1 MLNIMEVNN
10 SITRVINDNSE
21 ENLKEA
27 ISHLRRALCKHR
39 YLGACDLQELH
50 NTDIFLYTE
59 VIGDFVPRSFH
70 INCYH
75 RGGDEPLLLTP
86 NKIDTVMSI
95 FAAYE
100 STHQWCMHLLYN
112 INDKPMFNK
121 ARHKK

>member
-1 MLNIMEVNN
+1 MLDIV
-10 SITRVINDNSE
+10 VINQSILRTIKDSSE
-21 ENLKEA
+21 DNLKEV

-50 NTDIFLYTE
+50 NADIFLYTE

-75 RGGDEPLLLTP
+75 RTDDEPLLLTP
-86 NKIDTVMSI
+86 NRIDAVMLI

-100 STHQWCMHLLYN
+100 STYQWCMHLLYN

-121 ARHKK
+121 TRHRR

>member
-1 MLNIMEVNN
+1 MLDIV
-10 SITRVINDNSE
+10 SINQSILRAIKDSSE
-21 ENLKEA
+21 DNLKEV
-27 ISHLRRALCKHR
+27 ISLLRRALCKHR

-50 NTDIFLYTE
+50 NADIFLYTE

-75 RGGDEPLLLTP
+75 RTGDEPLLLTP

-100 STHQWCMHLLYN
+100 STHQWCMHILYT

>member
-1 MLNIMEVNN
+1 MLDIA
-10 SITRVINDNSE
+10 VINQSILRTIKDSSE

-39 YLGACDLQELH
+39 YLGVCDLQELH
-50 NTDIFLYTE
+50 NADIFLYTE

-75 RGGDEPLLLTP
+75 RTGDEPLLLTP

-100 STHQWCMHLLYN
+100 SIHQWCMHILYN

-121 ARHKK
+121 ARYKK

>member
-1 MLNIMEVNN
+1 MLDIA
-10 SITRVINDNSE
+10 VINQSILRTIKDSSE
-21 ENLKEA
+21 DNLKEV
-27 ISHLRRALCKHR
+27 ISHLRRAICKHR

-100 STHQWCMHLLYN
+100 STHQWCMHMLYN